1 LFFRY
6 FGAVDLSGGRE
17 DDLPV
22 AVKEFAP
29 THRFFRRIGLL
40 LAEARG
46 PHDGPGNVT
55 EEPGFAKR
63 AQTAAD
69 LVEGGFRME
78 VTPPEIG
85 GGSR

>member
-1 LFFRY
+1 LNRGAIFSREKPLFFRH
-6 FGAVDLSGGRE
+6 FTAVDLGVVQE

-46 PHDGPGNVT
+46 PQDGPGNVI

-69 LVEGGFRME
+69 L
-78 VTPPEIG
+78 
-85 GGSR
+85 